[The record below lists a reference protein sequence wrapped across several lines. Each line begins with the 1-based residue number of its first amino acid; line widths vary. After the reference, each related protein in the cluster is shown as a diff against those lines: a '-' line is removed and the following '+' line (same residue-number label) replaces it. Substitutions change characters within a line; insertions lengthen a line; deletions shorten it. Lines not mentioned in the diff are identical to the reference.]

1 MKMKKSPN
9 NKRNLRQQ
17 KQTTTMAIIITTKN
31 SFICRKN
38 DDKVQTICRVLQK
51 CACAHSKDR
60 WNIFKREYITKSQ
73 T

>member
-38 DDKVQTICRVLQK
+38 ADKVQTICRV
-51 CACAHSKDR
+51 
-60 WNIFKREYITKSQ
+60 I
-73 T
+73 